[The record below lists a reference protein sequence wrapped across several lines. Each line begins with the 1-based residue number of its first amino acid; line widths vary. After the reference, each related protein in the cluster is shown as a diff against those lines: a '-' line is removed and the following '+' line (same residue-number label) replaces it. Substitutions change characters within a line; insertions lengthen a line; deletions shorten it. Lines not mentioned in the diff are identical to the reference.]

1 MPSLSEP
8 FGLSA
13 LEAAQFGVP
22 CVISNQSGVAEILPG
37 AQTAN
42 AFDTGQM
49 ALAILTQ
56 LEAGIAG
63 QPLAIRSWEK
73 AATDVLAQ
81 YEILLSRPI

>member
-1 MPSLSEP
+1 
-8 FGLSA
+8 
-13 LEAAQFGVP
+13 
-22 CVISNQSGVAEILPG
+22 
-37 AQTAN
+37 
-42 AFDTGQM
+42 M